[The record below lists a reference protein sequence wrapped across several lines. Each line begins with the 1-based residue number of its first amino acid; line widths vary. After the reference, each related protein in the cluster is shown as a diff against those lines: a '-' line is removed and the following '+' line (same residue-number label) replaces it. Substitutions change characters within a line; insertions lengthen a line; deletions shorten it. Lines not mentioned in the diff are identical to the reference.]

1 MEGFKKFLMQGNLV
15 QIAVAFIIGGAFATV
30 VTAFTTVIMDLIGKV
45 GGSPSFSNY
54 IPGGVHVGA
63 FLTALI
69 AFIILAAVVYF
80 GVVKPYEAFH
90 ARYMKEEEAAATEV
104 DVLTEILQE
113 LRQGRG
119 QGQGQGQL

>member
-1 MEGFKKFLMQGNLV
+1 MAGFKKFLMQGNLV
-15 QIAVAFIIGGAFATV
+15 QLAVAFIIGSAFATV
-30 VTAFTTVIMDLIGKV
+30 VTAFTTVVMDVIGKI
-45 GGSPSFSNY
+45 GGSPSFSSY

-63 FLTALI
+63 FLTALV
-69 AFIILAAVVYF
+69 AFVILAAVVYF

-90 ARYMKEEEAAATEV
+90 ERYMKEEAAEATEV
-104 DVLTEILQE
+104 DVLTEILGE

>member
-1 MEGFKKFLMQGNLV
+1 MAGFKKFLMQGNLV
-15 QIAVAFIIGGAFATV
+15 QIAVAFIIGTAFATV
-30 VTAFTTVIMDLIGKV
+30 VTAFTTVILDIIGKI
-45 GGSPSFSNY
+45 GGSPSFSGY
-54 IPGGVHVGA
+54 KPGGVHVGL
-63 FLTALI
+63 FITALI

-90 ARYMKEEEAAATEV
+90 ARYVKEEAAEATEV

-119 QGQGQGQL
+119 QGQL

>member
-15 QIAVAFIIGGAFATV
+15 QLAVAFIIGTAFATV
-30 VTAFTTVIMDLIGKV
+30 VTAFTTIVMDLIGKV
-45 GGSPSFSNY
+45 GGQPNFSNY

-63 FLTALI
+63 FLTALVG
-69 AFIILAAVVYF
+69 FIIIAAVVYF

-90 ARYMKEEEAAATEV
+90 ARYMKEEEAEATEV
-104 DVLTEILQE
+104 DVLTEILGE

-119 QGQGQGQL
+119 QGQGQL